1 MIKSKLIF
9 LLFGIYFGFV
19 LSRVEASDF
28 NLIYG
33 MFTGADLKLAWVII
47 TAIVVGCLG
56 MRLLYALGNRTS
68 GGQQVKVSLKPLR
81 RMNIAGGLVFGLG
94 WGLSGACPG
103 TVLAQLGEGKV
114 LAVFTVAGLIMGTY
128 LFAVMKE
135 RWPGMDR

>member
-1 MIKSKLIF
+1 MIKRKLIF

-47 TAIVVGCLG
+47 TAIVVGHVG
-56 MRLLYALGNRTS
+56 MLLLYALGNRTS
-68 GGQQVKVSLKPLR
+68 GGEQVKVSVKPLR
-81 RMNIAGGLVFGLG
+81 WMNVAGGLVFGLG

-114 LAVFTVAGLIMGTY
+114 LAVFTVVGLILGTY
-128 LFAVMKE
+128 LFAVLKE
-135 RWPGMDR
+135 RWPGLDR

>member
-1 MIKSKLIF
+1 MIKRKLIF
-9 LLFGIYFGFV
+9 LIFGIYFGFV

-47 TAIVVGCLG
+47 TAIVVGHLG

-68 GGQQVKVSLKPLR
+68 GGDQVKVSVKPLR
-81 RMNIAGGLVFGLG
+81 WMNVAGGLIFGLG

-103 TVLAQLGEGKV
+103 TVLAQLGEGKI
-114 LAVFTVAGLIMGTY
+114 LAVFTVAGLILGTY